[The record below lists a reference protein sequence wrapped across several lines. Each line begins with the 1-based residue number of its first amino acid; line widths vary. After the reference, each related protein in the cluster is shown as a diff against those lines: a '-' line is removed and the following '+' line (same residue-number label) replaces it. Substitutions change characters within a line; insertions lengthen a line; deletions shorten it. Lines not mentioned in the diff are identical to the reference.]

1 MKSIVNPTI
10 TVRDTANSHTDAW
23 QTSAIAHELG
33 QPLTSMIHNAQALPM
48 MIAADRATIW

>member
-33 QPLTSMIHNAQALPM
+33 QPLTSMIHNAQALQM